1 MTTQAEHL
9 TEVQQKNLEA
19 AMRLA
24 QLSIESSQRIMGLQV
39 ETAKAMFEDGMKNAK
54 AIATAH
60 DPKSALELRTD
71 YARSTTEKMIAAAR
85 SITEIATQTQAEF
98 GKVVGG
104 QLKAGSQE
112 MAEAVKKMFSF
123 NPAAGQSVQ
132 TAMNSLQ
139 QAMDMARGA
148 FDQITQV
155 STDAFENISKAA
167 GSLGSKK

>member
-1 MTTQAEHL
+1 MTTQTEHL
-9 TEVQQKNLEA
+9 SEVQQKNLEA

-54 AIATAH
+54 AIASAQ

-98 GKVVGG
+98 GKVVGS
-104 QLKAGSQE
+104 QLKVGSQE
-112 MAEAVKKMFSF
+112 MAEAVQKMFSF
-123 NPAAGQSVQ
+123 NPSAGQAVQ
-132 TAMNSLQ
+132 TAMGSLQ

-148 FDQITQV
+148 FDQITRV

-167 GSLGSKK
+167 GSLGTKK

>member
-1 MTTQAEHL
+1 
-9 TEVQQKNLEA
+9 
-19 AMRLA
+19 MRLA

-54 AIATAH
+54 AIATAQ

-98 GKVVGG
+98 GKVVGA
-104 QLKAGSQE
+104 QLKVGSQE
-112 MAEAVKKMFSF
+112 MAEAVQKMFSF
-123 NPAAGQSVQ
+123 NPSAGQAVQ
-132 TAMNSLQ
+132 TAMGSLQ

-148 FDQITQV
+148 FDQITRV

-167 GSLGSKK
+167 GSLGTKK

>member
-1 MTTQAEHL
+1 MTTQTEHL

-54 AIATAH
+54 AIATAQ

-98 GKVVGG
+98 GKVVGA
-104 QLKAGSQE
+104 QLKVGSQE
-112 MAEAVKKMFSF
+112 MAEAVQKMFSF
-123 NPAAGQSVQ
+123 NPSAGQAVQ
-132 TAMNSLQ
+132 TAMGSLQ

-148 FDQITQV
+148 FDQITRV

-167 GSLGSKK
+167 GSLGTKK

>member
-1 MTTQAEHL
+1 
-9 TEVQQKNLEA
+9 
-19 AMRLA
+19 
-24 QLSIESSQRIMGLQV
+24 
-39 ETAKAMFEDGMKNAK
+39 MKNAK

-98 GKVVGG
+98 GKVVGA
-104 QLKAGSQE
+104 QLKVGSQE
-112 MAEAVKKMFSF
+112 MAEAVQKMFSF
-123 NPAAGQSVQ
+123 NPSAGQAVQ
-132 TAMNSLQ
+132 TAMGSLQ

-148 FDQITQV
+148 FDQITRV

-167 GSLGSKK
+167 GSLGTKK